1 MQFVDENNKEISQ
14 DEVTDIFR
22 YEDFLKEIVVF
33 KNLGKILLENFED
46 KYKKIYVVP
55 ATN

>member
-22 YEDFLKEIVVF
+22 YEDFLKETVVF
-33 KNLGKILLENFED
+33 KNLGKILLENFEE

-55 ATN
+55 AGN